1 MPLEEYSRKRKFS
14 ATPEPAASVP
24 EQPAERTPVF
34 CVQRHDATRL
44 HYDFRLE
51 VNGVLVS
58 WAVPKGP
65 SMDPARKALAVH
77 VEDHPLDYG
86 TFEGTIPE
94 GNYGAGSVMLWD
106 YGTYEVLDGM
116 EPSRQ
121 IERGDFKFALHGH
134 KLRGAFAII
143 RMKPRPATRTKQ
155 EEWLLIKKPDEH
167 AIKGWDVEAYNRS
180 VATQRTQEEIASGD
194 LPPALDELPGVKKAP
209 MPQHLEPML
218 ATLGDAPPAGT
229 GWVYEVKWDGVRA
242 LCYVDKGKLRIESRK
257 GNRCEDQ
264 YPELAALVAAVDA
277 KQAILDGEIA
287 VLDANGISHF
297 NLIQHRI
304 GVKGSSVPTVVAEYP
319 ARIFLFDLLYL
330 DGYDLRDVPLV
341 QRKQQLTRIIRG
353 DEHVRISAGFDS
365 TGEKM
370 LEAARMLGLEG
381 IVAKRE
387 ASRYEDGRRSKAWLK
402 LKIVSTQELVI
413 AGFTKG
419 EREYFGALVL
429 GVYDKGKLRHAGQ
442 VGTGFDQ
449 RMMKQIYTRLEPL
462 ITRDCPLT
470 PMPQLKGVTWVRP
483 ELVCE
488 VKFHEWTG
496 DGVLRAPVFLGLR
509 EDKSPREVVRETPT
523 PPAETKADENEQL
536 DVSNSAASSSAAV
549 KPAAAKTAAVKPDLT
564 ARPIPGMALAS
575 SQLSGKEAV
584 LEVDS
589 HSLKFTNLDKIF
601 YPAERYTKRDVI
613 SFYDRVSPWLLPHL
627 RNRPL
632 SLKRYPNGI
641 HAQYFFQ
648 KDTPE
653 YYPAW
658 IAREPILEHTRSEP
672 GRVGREEKLN
682 HYLLAN
688 DRATLLYLANLG
700 CIDQNPWMSR
710 VGSLE
715 HPDWVLID
723 LDPVECEFA
732 QIVEAAQVVRH
743 ILERFRLRAYPKTT
757 GGDGMHI
764 YIPLEPVYTYEQAR
778 TFAELVASLA
788 IQETP
793 DLFTTPRSVGKR
805 KKNRVYFDWMQIA
818 TGKTVSAPYVLRAY
832 DGAPVATPL
841 DWPEVVPGLDPKQ
854 FHIRNAIQRFEAVGD
869 LFAPVLTGGQ
879 RLEEAIQHVKLG

>member
-14 ATPEPAASVP
+14 ATPEPAPSVP
-24 EQPAERTPVF
+24 AEPAERAPVF
-34 CVQRHDATRL
+34 CVQRHDASRL
-44 HYDFRLE
+44 HYDLRLE

-65 SMDPARKALAVH
+65 SMDPSRKALAVH
-77 VEDHPLDYG
+77 VEDHPLEYG
-86 TFEGTIPE
+86 TFEGSIPE
-94 GNYGAGSVMLWD
+94 GNYGSGSVMLWD
-106 YGTYEVLDGM
+106 YGTYEVLDGTD
-116 EPSRQ
+116 PKRQ

-134 KLRGAFAII
+134 KLQGAFAIV
-143 RMKPRPATRTKQ
+143 RMKPRPGTRTKQ

-167 AIKGWDVEAYNRS
+167 AIKGWDVEAFNHS
-180 VATQRTQEEIASGD
+180 VATQRTQEEIAAGD
-194 LPPALDELPGVKKAP
+194 LPPALDELPGVKKAT
-209 MPQHLEPML
+209 MPHHLEPML
-218 ATLGDAPPAGT
+218 ATLGDAPPAGA
-229 GWVYEVKWDGVRA
+229 GWLYEVKWDGVRA
-242 LCYVDKGKLRIESRK
+242 LCYIDKGKLQIESRN
-257 GNRCEDQ
+257 GNRCEEQ

-287 VLDANGISHF
+287 VLDENGISHF
-297 NLIQHRI
+297 ALIQHRI
-304 GVKGSSVPTVVAEYP
+304 HVKGSSVPTVAAAFP

-341 QRKQQLTRIIRG
+341 QRKQQLSRI
-353 DEHVRISAGFDS
+353 VREEESVRLSASFES

-370 LEAARMLGLEG
+370 LEAARTLGLEG

-387 ASRYEDGRRSKAWLK
+387 TSRYEDGRRSRAWLK

-429 GVYDKGKLRHAGQ
+429 GVYDEGKLRHAGQ

-449 RMMKQIYTRLEPL
+449 RMMKQIHTRLEPL
-462 ITRDCPLT
+462 VTRECPLT
-470 PMPQLKGVTWVRP
+470 PKPKLKDVTWVRP

-496 DGVLRAPVFLGLR
+496 DGVLRAPVFVGLR
-509 EDKSPREVVRETPT
+509 EDKSPKEAVRERPT
-523 PPAETKADENEQL
+523 PPAEQNGGQGDEQHTA
-536 DVSNSAASSSAAV
+536 SASASSSSADV
-549 KPAAAKTAAVKPDLT
+549 KPGVA
-564 ARPIPGMALAS
+564 ARPIPGATLAA

-584 LEVDS
+584 FEVDS
-589 HSLKFTNLDKIF
+589 HPLKFTNLDKVF

-627 RNRPL
+627 RARPL

-641 HAQYFFQ
+641 HAEYFFQ
-648 KDTPE
+648 KDTPD

-658 IAREPILEHTRSEP
+658 IVREPILEHTRSEP
-672 GRVGREEKLN
+672 GGGGRASKTN
-682 HYLLAN
+682 HYVLAN

-732 QIVEAAQVVRH
+732 QIVEAAQLVRH
-743 ILERFRLRAYPKTT
+743 ILERFHLRAYPKTT

-764 YIPLEPVYTYEQAR
+764 YIPLDPVYTYEQAR

-788 IQETP
+788 VQEAP
-793 DLFTTPRSVGKR
+793 DLFTTPRSVVKR

-841 DWPEVVPGLDPKQ
+841 DWPEVAPGLDPKQ
-854 FHIRNAIQRFEAVGD
+854 FHIRNAIERFEAVGD
-869 LFAPVLTGGQ
+869 LFAPVLSGGQ

>member
-14 ATPEPAASVP
+14 ATPEPAPAVP
-24 EQPAERTPVF
+24 VQAGERAPVF

-65 SMDPARKALAVH
+65 SMDPARKALAMH

-106 YGTYEVLDGM
+106 YGTYEVLDGI
-116 EPSRQ
+116 EASRQ

-134 KLRGAFAII
+134 KLQGAFAII
-143 RMKPRPATRTKQ
+143 RMKPRPGTRTKQ

-167 AIKGWDVEAYNRS
+167 AVKGWDVEAYPRS
-180 VATQRTQEEIASGD
+180 VATQRTQEEIAAGD

-209 MPQHLEPML
+209 MSHHLEPML

-229 GWVYEVKWDGVRA
+229 GWLYEVKWDGVRA
-242 LCYVDKGKLRIESRK
+242 LCYLDKGKLRIESRN

-264 YPELAALVAAVDA
+264 YPELGALVAAVDA

-304 GVKGSSVPTVVAEYP
+304 GVKGSSVPTVAAEYP

-341 QRKQQLTRIIRG
+341 QRKQQLARIIREDG
-353 DEHVRISAGFDS
+353 YVRLSASFDS

-370 LEAARMLGLEG
+370 LEAARTLGLEG
-381 IVAKRE
+381 VVAKRE

-429 GVYDKGKLRHAGQ
+429 GVYEGDKLRHAGQ

-449 RMMKQIYTRLEPL
+449 RMMKQIHARLEPL

-470 PMPQLKGVTWVRP
+470 PRPKLKEVTWVRP

-523 PPAETKADENEQL
+523 PPAETEAEENEPA
-536 DVSNSAASSSAAV
+536 DVSTSTAA
-549 KPAAAKTAAVKPDLT
+549 KPA
-564 ARPIPGMALAS
+564 ARPIPGTALAS

-589 HSLKFTNLDKIF
+589 HPLKLTNLDKIF

-658 IAREPILEHTRSEP
+658 IAREAILEHTRSEP
-672 GRVGREEKLN
+672 GRGGRAEKTN

-688 DRATLLYLANLG
+688 DRSTLLYLANLG

-732 QIVEAAQVVRH
+732 QIVEAAQLVRH
-743 ILERFRLRAYPKTT
+743 ILDRFRLRAYPKTT

-764 YIPLEPVYTYEQAR
+764 YIPLDPVYTYEQAR

-788 IQETP
+788 VQEAP
-793 DLFTTPRSVGKR
+793 DLFTTPRSLGKR

-841 DWPEVVPGLDPKQ
+841 DWTEVVPGLDPKQ
-854 FHIRNAIQRFEAVGD
+854 FHIRNAVQRFEAKGD

-879 RLEEAIQHVKLG
+879 RLEEALQHIKLG